1 MIDFEG
7 ELKKILN
14 EDPLGILKNRTSQP
28 ITADQRLTDSFEEI
42 NRFIDANGKEPIEST
57 DITERKLFSRLKQ
70 LRKDFDKAST
80 LKDLDRHNLLVDVK
94 EIKSVDDI
102 LENDV
107 LGLLDDGPEN
117 IFNLKNIPT
126 EKIKTDFVARRKPCK
141 NFKDYEDKF
150 KEIQKDIKEGNRKLI
165 IHKEHH
171 LKEGRYFVLDGI
183 LLFLEKIEDPVI
195 KEFNDKS
202 QGKRKRLDPR
212 IRCIFEN
219 GMESNMYLRSLGKE
233 LYNNGSTVIQSNEE
247 AVIEFN
253 KGFSTITDQD
263 KETGNIYI
271 LSSLSEKPEIQ
282 SIKNLY
288 KIGYSTTSVEKRT
301 ENAENETTFL
311 MAPVKIVSSY
321 KTFNLN
327 PQKFEDVIHQFFSER
342 CLDIKI
348 ADKDGNYKKP
358 KEWYIAPIK
367 VIEQVIEL
375 IINREIQNYKFDHLS
390 DKIVPIQRYKDDV

>member
-28 ITADQRLTDSFEEI
+28 ITADQRLIDSFEEI

-80 LKDLDRHNLLVDVK
+80 LKDLDKHNLLVDVK
-94 EIKSVDDI
+94 EIKNIDDI

-107 LGLLDDGPEN
+107 LGLLDDGPDN

-141 NFKDYEDKF
+141 NFKEYEDKF
-150 KEIQKDIKEGNRKLI
+150 KEIQRDIKEGKRKLI

-183 LLFLEKIEDPVI
+183 LLFLEKIDDPII
-195 KEFNDKS
+195 KEFNDKT
-202 QGKRKRLDPR
+202 QGKRKRFDPR

-271 LSSLSEKPEIQ
+271 LSSLSEKPEIK

-390 DKIVPIQRYKDDV
+390 DKIVPIS

>member
-28 ITADQRLTDSFEEI
+28 ITADQRLIDSFEEI

-94 EIKSVDDI
+94 EIKNIDDI

-107 LGLLDDGPEN
+107 LGLLDDGPDN

-141 NFKDYEDKF
+141 NFKEYEDKF
-150 KEIQKDIKEGNRKLI
+150 KEIQRDIKEGKRKLI

-183 LLFLEKIEDPVI
+183 LLFLEKIDDPII
-195 KEFNDKS
+195 KEFNDKT
-202 QGKRKRLDPR
+202 QGKRKRFDPR

-271 LSSLSEKPEIQ
+271 LSSLSEKPEIK

-375 IINREIQNYKFDHLS
+375 IINREIQNYKFDHLK
-390 DKIVPIQRYKDDV
+390 DKIIPVESK

>member
-7 ELKKILN
+7 ELKKILS
-14 EDPLGILKNRTSQP
+14 EDPLGILKNRTTKP
-28 ITADQRLTDSFEEI
+28 ITTDQRLKDSFEDI
-42 NRFIDANGKEPIEST
+42 NKFIDENGREPTENI

-70 LRKDFDKAST
+70 LRKDFDKASF
-80 LKDLDRHNLLVDVK
+80 LQDYDRHNLLSDVR
-94 EIKSVDDI
+94 EIKSVGDI

-107 LGLLDDGPEN
+107 LGLLDDGPDN
-117 IFNLKNIPT
+117 IFNLKNIP
-126 EKIKTDFVARRKPCK
+126 KKKDKTDFVARRKPCK
-141 NFKDYEDKF
+141 NFKDYENKF
-150 KEIQKDIKEGNRKLI
+150 KKIQKEIKEGKRKLI

-171 LKEGRYFVLDGI
+171 LKEGRYFILDGI
-183 LLFLEKIEDPVI
+183 LLFLEKINDPVV

-247 AVIEFN
+247 AFKEFN
-253 KGFSTITDQD
+253 EGFSSITDED
-263 KETGNIYI
+263 KATGNIYV

-282 SIKNLY
+282 SIKDLY
-288 KIGYSTTSVEKRT
+288 KIGYSTTPVEERI

-321 KTFNLN
+321 KTFNHN
-327 PQKFEDVIHQFFSER
+327 PQKFEDLIHQVFSIR
-342 CLDIKI
+342 RLDIKV
-348 ADKDGNYKKP
+348 ADKEGNLKQP
-358 KEWYIAPIK
+358 KEWYIVPIR
-367 VIEQVIEL
+367 VIEQAIEL
-375 IINREIQNYKFDHLS
+375 IINKQIQNYKFDHLEN
-390 DKIVPIQRYKDDV
+390 KIVKN

>member
-1 MIDFEG
+1 MIDFES
-7 ELKKILN
+7 ELKKILS
-14 EDPLGILKNRTSQP
+14 EDPLGLLKNRTAQP
-28 ITADQRLTDSFEEI
+28 ITADQRLKDSFEEI
-42 NRFIDANGKEPIEST
+42 NKFIDKNGNEPTEST
-57 DITERKLFSRLKQ
+57 DISERKLFSRLKQ
-70 LRKDFDKAST
+70 LRKDFDKASI
-80 LKDLDRHNLLVDVK
+80 LQNFDRHNLLSDVR

-107 LGLLDDGPEN
+107 LGLLDDGPDN
-117 IFNLKNIPT
+117 IFNLTNIPT
-126 EKIKTDFVARRKPCK
+126 ERIKTDFVARRKPCK

-150 KEIQKDIKEGNRKLI
+150 KEIQKDIKEGKRKLI

-183 LLFLEKIEDPVI
+183 LLFLEKIDDPIV
-195 KEFNDKS
+195 KEFNDKT
-202 QGKRKRLDPR
+202 QGKRKRVDPR

-247 AVIEFN
+247 AFKEFN
-253 KGFSTITDQD
+253 EGFASITDED
-263 KETGNIYI
+263 KATGNIYV
-271 LSSLSEKPEIQ
+271 LSSLSEKPEIK

-288 KIGYSTTSVEKRT
+288 KIGYCTTSIEKRT

-311 MAPVKIVSSY
+311 MAPVKLVSSY
-321 KTFNLN
+321 KTFNSN
-327 PQKFEDVIHQFFSER
+327 PQKFEDIIHQFFSER

-375 IINREIQNYKFDHLS
+375 IEKREIHNYKFDHLS
-390 DKIVPIQRYKDDV
+390 DKIVPIS

>member
-7 ELKKILN
+7 ELKKILD

-28 ITADQRLTDSFEEI
+28 ITADQRLIDSFEEI

-57 DITERKLFSRLKQ
+57 DITERKLFSWLKQ
-70 LRKDFDKAST
+70 LRKDFVKAST

-94 EIKSVDDI
+94 EIKNIDDI

-107 LGLLDDGPEN
+107 LGLLDDGPYN

-141 NFKDYEDKF
+141 NFKEYEDKF
-150 KEIQKDIKEGNRKLI
+150 KEIQRDIKEGKRKLI

-183 LLFLEKIEDPVI
+183 LLFLEKIDDPII
-195 KEFNDKS
+195 KEFNDKT
-202 QGKRKRLDPR
+202 QGKRKRFDPR

-271 LSSLSEKPEIQ
+271 LSSLSEKPEIK

-390 DKIVPIQRYKDDV
+390 DKIVPIS

>member
-1 MIDFEG
+1 MIDFES

-14 EDPLGILKNRTSQP
+14 EDPLGILKNRAVQP
-28 ITADQRLTDSFEEI
+28 ITTDQRLKDSFEEI
-42 NRFIDANGKEPIEST
+42 NKFIDENGREPAEST
-57 DITERKLFSRLKQ
+57 EIIERKLFSRLKQ

-80 LKDLDRHNLLVDVK
+80 LQDYDRHDLLSNVR

-102 LENDV
+102 LDNDV
-107 LGLLDDGPEN
+107 LGLLDDGPDN
-117 IFNLKNIPT
+117 IFNLKNIP
-126 EKIKTDFVARRKPCK
+126 KNKDKTDFVARRKPCK

-150 KEIQKDIKEGNRKLI
+150 KTIQKDLNEGKRKLI

-195 KEFNDKS
+195 KEFNDKT

-233 LYNNGSTVIQSNEE
+233 LYNNGSTVIQSNKE
-247 AVIEFN
+247 AFKEFN
-253 KGFSTITDQD
+253 EGFSSVTDQD
-263 KETGNIYI
+263 KATGNIYV

-282 SIKNLY
+282 SIKDLY
-288 KIGYSTTSVEKRT
+288 KIGYSTTSVEERI

-327 PQKFEDVIHQFFSER
+327 PQKFEDLIHQVFSIR
-342 CLDIKI
+342 RLDIKV
-348 ADKDGNYKKP
+348 ADKEGNLKQP
-358 KEWYIAPIK
+358 KEWYIVPIK
-367 VIEQVIEL
+367 VIEQAIEL
-375 IINREIQNYKFDHLS
+375 IINKQIQNYKFDHFQN
-390 DKIVPIQRYKDDV
+390 KIVKT